1 MSLNH
6 WPPLTALQVSKLMT
20 FEKGCKEWRYHI
32 NKPEADKTMADK
44 QAEGVA
50 YLWNL
55 LGTENLAILADEVG
69 MGKTFQAI
77 ALILHLWEIKPTAKV
92 LVITPNKNICEHWR
106 NEFNSFNT
114 YHYHSQNTE
123 IRLPRAESN
132 LSKLVDSIDG
142 SSENIF
148 FTTVHSFSGLTK
160 GYQGD
165 KAVEATR
172 VGALL
177 NCDVRANLE
186 GDLFD
191 LVVVDEAHYF
201 RTINGGSQ
209 KVAAAKAFFGS
220 EKNKL
225 AKKVLLMSA
234 TPTHSSPADVY
245 NILSYFCP
253 ENVLNN
259 DNKKRDAKSL
269 LNQFAL
275 RRFRLM
281 QGKGTSHYSKYDY
294 RDESHLPVTFEG
306 NPEAEL
312 FFGLYQRKLV
322 QRLKEDRKNSNANKQ
337 YLYGYL
343 EGFESFGEFDDDLLN
358 EDLDEGDPEKV
369 KDSFS
374 KASDSEML
382 HKLSKQYF
390 KCLKKY
396 PEHPK
401 YNALVDQLTP
411 SELNAETLDDIKHL
425 VFVRRIPSVR
435 ELTKR
440 TNSSY
445 DDLLAPKIAKAM
457 GWKIKRIKKWKESG
471 WSRELFNE
479 WQRAGSDL
487 DEVQNEFSKQEHDDQ
502 KLTSRVAN
510 LFVVKKGEK
519 NTLCTNVALRFKK
532 SESIFSYFL
541 EPGSDHLRAEYHY
554 YFEHESGGKVRSLY
568 STAAFQER
576 MKADLQQS
584 SQFTQQ
590 KLKFKLKTVWYY
602 IIPLLS
608 KSNRLKLQS
617 WDKEVIENFAN
628 YLKAGVLFASP
639 VIVELFIWYVGFLKA
654 LKTKAS
660 NNGKLKLSA
669 EQRYKQ
675 FLTYVRPKL
684 EESWLL
690 WYFNTAIS
698 TFEQVCE
705 KIEGVEYNDFTYKWS
720 ALKTLTSP
728 AAFASGHS
736 GNRKRLITGFNS
748 PFYPNVLVATSV
760 FQEGVNL
767 HLQCNSVHHYGIAGN
782 PGDNEQRVGRLDRLF
797 GKVNRALQKESSV
810 NLNISYPY
818 LENSFDEDQLASFL
832 ERKFV
837 AEEKLDACL
846 DILTNNEIDGKKAQ
860 NWQDFLKKPDKD
872 RREVNDPYPPKFNK
886 DRD

>member
-1 MSLNH
+1 MSVNSWNH
-6 WPPLTALQVSKLMT
+6 ITAKQVSESMS
-20 FEKGCKEWRYHI
+20 FEKDNKEWRYHPDKSEI
-32 NKPEADKTMADK
+32 SKTMADK

-55 LGTENLAILADEVG
+55 LGTEKLAILADEVG

-77 ALILHLWEIKPTAKV
+77 ALILQLWSIKPAAKV

-106 NEFNSFNT
+106 NEFNSFIT
-114 YHYHSQNTE
+114 HHYHNSN
-123 IRLPRAESN
+123 IKIKLPNAESN
-132 LSKLVDSIDG
+132 LRRLVKSIDG
-142 SSENIF
+142 SSDNIF

-160 GYQGD
+160 GYQGKN
-165 KAVEATR
+165 KAREAAIE
-172 VGALL
+172 GALL
-177 NCDVRANLE
+177 NMELKGSLKDEA
-186 GDLFD
+186 FD
-191 LVVVDEAHYF
+191 LVIVDEAHYF
-201 RTINGGSQ
+201 RTIRGGSQ
-209 KVAAAKAFFGS
+209 KVAAAEAFFGS
-220 EKNKL
+220 GNNRI
-225 AKKVLLMSA
+225 AQKVLLMSA
-234 TPTHSSPADVY
+234 TPTHSSPTDIY
-245 NILSYFCP
+245 NILSYFCH
-253 ENVLNN
+253 ENALKNGSE
-259 DNKKRDAKSL
+259 RRGAKSL
-269 LNQFAL
+269 LAQFAL

-281 QGKGTSHYSKYDY
+281 QGQEGAHYSKYDY
-294 RDESHLPVTFEG
+294 RDESELPVTFEG
-306 NPEAEL
+306 NPDAEL
-312 FFGLYQRKLV
+312 FFGLYQRQLV
-322 QRLKEDRKNSNANKQ
+322 QRLKESRKGSKANKQ

-343 EGFESFGEFDDDLLN
+343 EGFESFGEFDDDLLTEN
-358 EDLDEGDPEKV
+358 LDESDPEKV

-390 KCLKKY
+390 KCFKKS

-401 YNALVDQLTP
+401 YNALVNQFTP
-411 SELNAETLDDIKHL
+411 SELNAEALDDIKNL

-445 DDLLAPKIAKAM
+445 DDLLAPKIAKAI
-457 GWKIKRIKKWKESG
+457 GWKIKRIRKWKESG
-471 WSRELFNE
+471 WSREFLNK
-479 WQRAGSDL
+479 WVGAGSDL
-487 DEVQNEFSKQEHDDQ
+487 EEDLNEVSKQEHDDQ

-532 SESIFSYFL
+532 PESIFSLFL
-541 EPGSDHLRAEYHY
+541 EPGKDHLGEEYSH
-554 YFEHESGGKVRSLY
+554 YFEHESGGKVRALY
-568 STAAFQER
+568 STAAYQER
-576 MKADLQQS
+576 MKIYVQKG
-584 SQFTQQ
+584 TQLTKR
-590 KLKFKLKTVWYY
+590 KLTSKLKTVWYY

-608 KSNRLKLQS
+608 DENSLKLKG
-617 WDKEVIENFAN
+617 WDEKVIENFAN
-628 YLKAGVLFASP
+628 YLKAGLLHASP
-639 VIVELFIWYVGFLKA
+639 VMVELFTWFVDSV
-654 LKTKAS
+654 KTGNK
-660 NNGKLKLSA
+660 GISA
-669 EQRYKQ
+669 ERRYNN

-684 EESWLL
+684 EASWLL
-690 WYFNTAIS
+690 WYFNAAIL

-705 KIEGVEYNDFTYKWS
+705 KIEGIEYNDFAYKWS

-728 AAFASGHS
+728 AAFASYQS

-797 GKVNRALQKESSV
+797 GKVNRALQKESSA

-846 DILTNNEIDGKKAQ
+846 DIHTNNEIDGKKAQ

-872 RREVNDPYPPKFNK
+872 RREVNDPYPPKFTK
-886 DRD
+886 DRDK